1 MPLLSLNFCIGLLLT
16 LGEHDLIN
24 PRHLSAFLKDWD
36 KAMSFVRRFSLE
48 DLSNYCGISPQ
59 IILSIAEQ
67 LGSGKPAIV
76 YGRMGIS
83 VTKHGTLNHWLI
95 QLLNIA
101 TGNVDKEGGVMFP
114 DPVIDPVERSGTGS
128 YARYHQRVS
137 GRPEVLGELPAAE
150 LASEIITK
158 GDGQI
163 GALLTI
169 AANPVLSA
177 PGGKQIDLAFKSLEL
192 MVSIDMY
199 INETSRHAD
208 YILPPCGPLEKDHYP
223 LFFAPLAIRNYVD
236 YSPALFEK
244 KENSLSD
251 WEIMADLTDAL
262 LREGGNLTPTPRVSP
277 PELLDQF
284 LRSSK
289 LGINLAQLKANNN
302 GYDLG
307 PLNPRLPERLK
318 TEDKLI
324 HCAPDII
331 LKDLRV
337 FEEAFKLPKASG
349 FDLIGRRHVRSNN
362 SWLHNSKRLIKG
374 PNRCTLMINPKD
386 AAMLR
391 LDNNELV
398 EVYNEI
404 GSVQLPVEITEDIM
418 QSVVSIPHGYGHGRA
433 GVKLTEAGKKPGV
446 SINDLTDPSIL
457 DNLSGNAVLN
467 NISVEIRKI

>member
-1 MPLLSLNFCIGLLLT
+1 
-16 LGEHDLIN
+16 
-24 PRHLSAFLKDWD
+24 
-36 KAMSFVRRFSLE
+36 
-48 DLSNYCGISPQ
+48 
-59 IILSIAEQ
+59 
-67 LGSGKPAIV
+67 
-76 YGRMGIS
+76 
-83 VTKHGTLNHWLI
+83 
-95 QLLNIA
+95 
-101 TGNVDKEGGVMFP
+101 
-114 DPVIDPVERSGTGS
+114 
-128 YARYHQRVS
+128 
-137 GRPEVLGELPAAE
+137 
-150 LASEIITK
+150 
-158 GDGQI
+158 
-163 GALLTI
+163 
-169 AANPVLSA
+169 
-177 PGGKQIDLAFKSLEL
+177 
-192 MVSIDMY
+192 
-199 INETSRHAD
+199 
-208 YILPPCGPLEKDHYP
+208 
-223 LFFAPLAIRNYVD
+223 
-236 YSPALFEK
+236 
-244 KENSLSD
+244 
-251 WEIMADLTDAL
+251 MADLTDAL

-289 LGINLAQLKANNN
+289 HGINLAQLKANNN